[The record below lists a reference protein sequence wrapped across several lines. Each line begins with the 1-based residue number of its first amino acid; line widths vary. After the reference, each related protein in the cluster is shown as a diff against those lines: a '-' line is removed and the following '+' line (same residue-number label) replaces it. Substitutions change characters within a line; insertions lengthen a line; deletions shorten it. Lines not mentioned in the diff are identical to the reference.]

1 MGLSAGSPGLRRR
14 ELPNGIPAIGGR
26 RRRAPDVHG
35 ADDDARRHRQ
45 QRRSRPPGP
54 DRVVAMADFGT
65 GYVQIWNM
73 RRNNATTLADDRRWG
88 DDDDDDDDDDPDLG
102 FDTAEPIAR
111 VDIADGGCCA
121 NVIWFD

>member
-1 MGLSAGSPGLRRR
+1 MT
-14 ELPNGIPAIGGR
+14 
-26 RRRAPDVHG
+26 
-35 ADDDARRHRQ
+35 
-45 QRRSRPPGP
+45 
-54 DRVVAMADFGT
+54 DFGT
-65 GYVQIWNM
+65 GYVQIWYM

-88 DDDDDDDDDDPDLG
+88 GDDDDGDDDDPDLG